1 MRWCILVHLPFESVF
16 LFFSLTASIKR
27 DYICDMGKIDET
39 YVRLREAV
47 ERRAGRGMVAPRD
60 FRDLSTAIHSST
72 GMLVSPDTLKRFWG
86 YLGEKRRT
94 KPFKFTLDAISK
106 YAGYASWDS
115 FAGNCNAAWL
125 NSSDYILKVDLQAAK
140 VPQGTVLEL
149 AWAPDRLV
157 CIVSMGEC
165 MFRVLES
172 RNSKLSVGDT
182 FRTELFM
189 EGEPLL
195 LTNLVHEGMPQMKYL
210 CGRVDGIRYRIVEEK

>member
-1 MRWCILVHLPFESVF
+1 MER
-16 LFFSLTASIKR
+16 T
-27 DYICDMGKIDET
+27 DET
-39 YVRLREAV
+39 YVKLREAV
-47 ERRAGRGMVAPRD
+47 ERRVGRRMVAPRD
-60 FRDLSTAIHSST
+60 FRELSTAIHYST

-94 KPFKFTLDAISK
+94 IPFKFTLDAISK
-106 YAGYASWDS
+106 YAGWASWDS
-115 FAGNCNAAWL
+115 FCVNSDAAWL
-125 NSSDYILKVDLQAAK
+125 NSSDYILKVDLHADK

-149 AWAPDRLV
+149 VWAPDRLV
-157 CIVSMGEC
+157 RIVSMGEF

-195 LTNLVHEGMPQMKYL
+195 LTNLIHEGMSPMKYL
-210 CGRVDGIRYRIVEEK
+210 CGRVDGIRYRIVEEN